1 MIKNTPQKKKPV
13 KKTLSPRQKKVIDI
27 LQEEMVENGGK
38 FTKWKV
44 LEKAWYP
51 PSTQSTPDKV
61 FASQSMKRALKNVWM
76 DPVSLKRKHIEL
88 LNSWVIQQLQT
99 VIWVPVEPFVQIVIE
114 NCPGSKYLSHYD
126 IPMAWQ
132 RVYVFLMPDKITQAR
147 VLELAYKVTGWMSP
161 EKHEVK
167 FEAPILYLPD
177 NNRSLWEP
185 PKPEKK
191 GRKKDQ

>member
-1 MIKNTPQKKKPV
+1 MEKK
-13 KKTLSPRQKKVIDI
+13 
-27 LQEEMVENGGK
+27 EENGGK
-38 FTKWKV
+38 IVKWEI
-44 LEKAWYP
+44 LAEAWY
-51 PSTQSTPDKV
+51 SKSVQATPDKV
-61 FASQSMKRALKNVWM
+61 FWAQSMKRSLRKVWM
-76 DPVSLKRKHIEL
+76 DPASLKRKHTEL

-99 VIWVPVEPFVQIVIE
+99 IIWVPVEPFVQVVID

-167 FEAPILYLPD
+167 FEAPVLYLPD
-177 NNRSLWEP
+177 NNRNLWEL

-191 GRKKDQ
+191 SRKKDQ